1 MTARKET
8 GPRCDG
14 SPYYGTS
21 CRNYARWLVRVG
33 ERTTDGQLA
42 CSTHLGAACD
52 AMLGAEGRQAVLTVR
67 KVAS

>member
-1 MTARKET
+1 MTRATAT

-21 CRNYARWLVRVG
+21 CRHDARWLVRVG

-42 CSTHLGAACD
+42 CSPHLGAACE

-67 KVAS
+67 KVTE